1 MVRRGDR
8 RHSTQRILDGSRFG
22 REQPQRSYEVLR
34 SDAVGA
40 LNFESLSSKILRTL
54 WRCSSRTK
62 ASMALQSSI
71 YTNSYNMLVTY
82 CLEFATMV
90 AECNFILNYFSMA
103 KNVGCD

>member
-54 WRCSSRTK
+54 KLEMFFKDESKHGVTVIDLYELVQH
-62 ASMALQSSI
+62 AS
-71 YTNSYNMLVTY
+71 N
-82 CLEFATMV
+82 
-90 AECNFILNYFSMA
+90 ILPRICHD
-103 KNVGCD
+103 GR